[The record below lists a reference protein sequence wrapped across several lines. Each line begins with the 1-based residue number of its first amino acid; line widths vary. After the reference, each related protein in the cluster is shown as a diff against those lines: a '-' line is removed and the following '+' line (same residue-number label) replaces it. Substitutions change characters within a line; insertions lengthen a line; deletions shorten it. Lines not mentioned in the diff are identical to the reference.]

1 MSGFGFELQSS
12 QMLAR
17 TRLCPSSAMCTG
29 HPADVLPEDSP
40 STEDNRQ
47 VRRECRAVSLSP
59 LCPSA
64 VTYVLCVLACTLQV
78 THSAVA
84 LETSETVQVKRRP
97 CGASSGQVGMLAQ
110 VQDLSEFARVADY
123 GKRGDSFVF

>member
-1 MSGFGFELQSS
+1 M
-12 QMLAR
+12 
-17 TRLCPSSAMCTG
+17 
-29 HPADVLPEDSP
+29 EDSP

-59 LCPSA
+59 LCPSS

-110 VQDLSEFARVADY
+110 VQELSEFARVADY